1 MNAAALPSDL
11 LLALEELTSNPN
23 PAPAALERVAR
34 WRRACGDAEA
44 AATWQTWSLL
54 PPEPQ
59 ELRTALA
66 ALWRRLGDTDR
77 AAQLLS
83 GDGWPQLALLLQ
95 AGELE
100 AAAHLQTRLL
110 RQPPTLAISDLIELL
125 ELWKDSQRPQQALD
139 LLQPLLAWMEQ
150 RGTPVSA
157 QLCNA
162 MADLLEQLQ
171 QFDAAEPWWQRS
183 HTLQPH
189 QAWPLMRLGHQALR
203 RQQPAIAYHY
213 ASEVLSRDPGH
224 VYAPRLQRKALVAL
238 NAERSLALLDGT
250 PLERIPLPD
259 AVSSPLV
266 EPPADAFWEGCHRL
280 ALIGFD
286 DATIVQG
293 WITHLS
299 GLMQMEE
306 TPREELQLWLIASPE
321 PLWLSRQ
328 VQEWFRSEAPALAD
342 TLVVTSW
349 PVWEPDRH
357 GVADRV
363 LTASDSAPFWRPAS

>member
-1 MNAAALPSDL
+1 MTSSRLPSDL
-11 LLALEELTSNPN
+11 LEALRSLAEQPDPPPEPF
-23 PAPAALERVAR
+23 ERVAR
-34 WRRACGDAEA
+34 WRRACGDADA

-59 ELRTALA
+59 ELRSALA

-83 GDGWPQLALLLQ
+83 NDGWPQLALLLQ
-95 AGELE
+95 TGELE
-100 AAAHLQTRLL
+100 AAAHLQARLL
-110 RQPPTLAISDLIELL
+110 KQPPTLEISDLIELL
-125 ELWKDSQRPQQALD
+125 ELWKQSQRPQQALE
-139 LLQPLLAWMEQ
+139 LLQPLMAWMEQ
-150 RGTPVSA
+150 RGIPASA

-203 RQQPAIAYHY
+203 REQPAIAYHY
-213 ASEVLSRDPGH
+213 ASQVLSRDPGH

-259 AVSSPLV
+259 AVSNPLV

-286 DATIVQG
+286 DAAIIQG

-299 GLMQMEE
+299 GLKQMEE
-306 TPREELQLWLIASPE
+306 TPQEELQLWLIASPE

-328 VQEWFRSEAPALAD
+328 VQEWFRLKAPALAD